1 MRSMTLKTGVT
12 LAAAALVATMGLA
25 ETAVAQPGHGGRGFG
40 DGMGPGGPGG
50 PGGRMGGPLGGLLAV
65 HPELPLQALNLT
77 DAQREQVRTI
87 MQGHRD
93 ESRALGEKAHAA
105 LDALRKATEGT
116 VDEALVNQQGLALG
130 AVIGEAAVLR
140 AKVRAEVLA
149 ILTPEQ
155 QAEANKLQAQ
165 RQQRMEQM
173 KQRGDQRRQHR
184 QQPDQF

>member
-1 MRSMTLKTGVT
+1 MMQTMTVKTSVR
-12 LAAAALVATMGLA
+12 LAAAALAITVGLA
-25 ETAVAQPGHGGRGFG
+25 GAAQAQPGPGARGFG
-40 DGMGPGGPGG
+40 DGMGPGHGG

-65 HPELPLQALNLT
+65 HPELPLHALNLT

-87 MQGHRD
+87 MQAHRD
-93 ESRALGEKAHAA
+93 EARALGDKAHTA

-116 VDEALVNQQGLALG
+116 VDEALANQQGQALG

-165 RQQRMEQM
+165 RQQRMDQM
-173 KQRGDQRRQHR
+173 KQRGEQRRKSPP
-184 QQPDQF
+184 PDQF